1 MSARLRDRAP
11 RWGVGL
17 AVLVLAP
24 PAARAQ
30 RLAEQPGQV
39 MAAARQVGAPRDT
52 TAPATFSIG
61 DLARRQWLQPVAS
74 LVVPGSGQLLR
85 RQDRGLV
92 YLAAEVW
99 LVARAAALTSQGR
112 RGRRGFQ
119 DLAYQVAR
127 AQFTPVRRDG
137 DFAYYEAMTKY
148 VESGEYDRDPGP
160 GFQPEQDTLTFNG
173 AVWLLARRTYL
184 VNPDSLPDEQSPPY
198 QAALSFYTRRAVG
211 DDLRWS
217 WRDAR
222 LEQDVFRAA
231 IHSSDDAFRT
241 ATNYLGGLVLNHLGS
256 AIDALIT
263 IRVGARP
270 GSVPQ
275 VSPGQSPGEWRLVW
289 SREF

>member
-1 MSARLRDRAP
+1 M
-11 RWGVGL
+11 L
-17 AVLVLAP
+17 ALAP
-24 PAARAQ
+24 HAAYAQ
-30 RLAEQPGQV
+30 RRAAQPGV
-39 MAAARQVGAPRDT
+39 VTVARSAATPRDT
-52 TAPATFSIG
+52 AAPVRFSIG
-61 DLARRQWLQPVAS
+61 DLARRQWMQPVAS
-74 LVVPGSGQLLR
+74 LIVPGAGQLLG

-99 LVARAAALTSQGR
+99 LVARAASLTGQGR
-112 RGRRGFQ
+112 RGRRDFQ

-137 DFAYYEAMTKY
+137 DFEYYEAMTKY

-160 GFQPEQDTLTFNG
+160 GFLPEQDTLTFNG
-173 AVWLLARRTYL
+173 AMWLLARRTFL

-211 DDLRWS
+211 DNFRWS

-231 IHSSDDAFRT
+231 ILSSDDAFRA
-241 ATNYLGGLVLNHLGS
+241 ATNYLGGVVLNHLGS

-270 GSVPQ
+270 GAVPQ
-275 VSPGQSPGEWRLVW
+275 VSPGPAPGEWRVW
-289 SREF
+289 WGRAF